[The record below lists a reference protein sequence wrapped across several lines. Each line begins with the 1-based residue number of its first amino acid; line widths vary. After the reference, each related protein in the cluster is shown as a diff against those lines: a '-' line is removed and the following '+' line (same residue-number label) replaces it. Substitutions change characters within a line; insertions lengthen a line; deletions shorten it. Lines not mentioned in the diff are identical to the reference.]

1 MGMAASPR
9 GIESLALDDE
19 VKPRLRGLSHLLAA
33 VAALCGCVQL
43 ALAPA
48 QGAQYAAAL
57 VFGFSMVLMFGV
69 SGTYHWPT
77 WSPATY
83 ARLQR
88 CDHAAIYFL
97 IAGSFTPMAALETTS
112 GWSAPLLG
120 VMWGGALIGATL
132 TLLGVRTSR
141 GLRSS
146 LYVALGAVALPVV
159 MRLPAVIGWG
169 RVAWLVF
176 GGVLYTLGAGVYARR
191 WPDPK
196 PTVFGYHEVFHV
208 MVIAAAGVH
217 YAVLVDVLWSR

>member
-1 MGMAASPR
+1 MAASPR
-9 GIESLALDDE
+9 GIQSLVIEES

-48 QGAQYAAAL
+48 QGARYVAAL
-57 VFGFSMVLMFGV
+57 VFGLSLVLMFGV

-77 WSPATY
+77 WSPAAY
-83 ARLQR
+83 ARLRR

-112 GWSAPLLG
+112 GWSGPLLW
-120 VMWGGALIGATL
+120 VMWSCALTGATL
-132 TLLGVRTSR
+132 ALLGISAPR
-141 GLRSS
+141 GLRSA
-146 LYVALGAVALPVV
+146 LYVVLGALATPVV
-159 MRLPAVIGWG
+159 TQLPAVIGSG

-176 GGVLYTLGAGVYARR
+176 GGVLYALGAVVYARR

-196 PTVFGYHEVFHV
+196 PTFFGYHEVFHL
-208 MVIAAAGVH
+208 MVIAAAAVH
-217 YAVLVDVLWSR
+217 YGVLVDVLWSR